1 MSEQT
6 PPTQGQTAAEHPQ
19 PVTPPAAQPLPQYPY
34 GYVPSQPTNTMAIL
48 SLVFGFLIS
57 ILGVIF
63 GFIALGQLKK
73 PEHANEQ
80 GKGLAIAGIV
90 IGFVF
95 MVPVC
100 VIVLLTLLGPSIGN
114 IFSDITSSLQ

>member
-1 MSEQT
+1 MSEKT
-6 PPTQGQTAAEHPQ
+6 PPSQGQTAADSTQ
-19 PVTPPAAQPLPQYPY
+19 PAAPSAAQYPY
-34 GYVPSQPTNTMAIL
+34 GYVPPQPTNTMAVL

-80 GKGLAIAGIV
+80 GRGLAIAGIV
-90 IGFVF
+90 IGFVL
-95 MVPVC
+95 MVPLC